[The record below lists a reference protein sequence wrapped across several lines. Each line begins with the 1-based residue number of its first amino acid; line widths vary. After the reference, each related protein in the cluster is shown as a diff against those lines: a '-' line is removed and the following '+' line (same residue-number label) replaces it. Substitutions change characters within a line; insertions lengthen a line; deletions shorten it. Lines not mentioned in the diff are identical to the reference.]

1 MFEKRKASFDLTDLI
16 GRAVADAQQRCEA
29 DGFDVQVLDL
39 EKHPALTLEFRP
51 NRVRLMTR
59 HGKVEEVLQ
68 G

>member
-16 GRAVADAQQRCEA
+16 GLAVADAQRKCED

-39 EKHPALTLEFRP
+39 DKHQAMTLDFRP
-51 NRVRLMTR
+51 NRVRLMIR
-59 HGKVEEVLQ
+59 HRKVEEVSQ